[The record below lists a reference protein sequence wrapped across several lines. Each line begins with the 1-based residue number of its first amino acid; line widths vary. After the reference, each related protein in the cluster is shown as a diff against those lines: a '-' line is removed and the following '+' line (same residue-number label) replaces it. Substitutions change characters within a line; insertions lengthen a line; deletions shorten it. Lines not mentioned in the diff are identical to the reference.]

1 MIPPESQVSTYAAV
15 AGVDAAIIYGTKT
28 GVELTSV
35 GIPTIVAGEAW
46 IRNKGLTLDASSP
59 EDYFQILDTPAAGRA
74 DAAGAGRSAPAS
86 TPTTSSSGGWCRCR
100 AWCRPR
106 RSRRSRS
113 RSTRIE
119 DLLPGR
125 QPGPGRHLRRHP
137 DRLAVHLPGR
147 AVRGPR
153 CVAAWTACP
162 EGRRDAPAET
172 LTVAINAQVNPANP
186 GGAESAI
193 QGMLTHF
200 AAPGQ
205 PRRALP
211 GARDRAVRP
220 GLPPAGGP
228 RPGGARLAVRRRSRT
243 RRSGP

>member
-59 EDYFQILDTPAAGRA
+59 EDYFQILDRLPLAERMPPEQVERA
-74 DAAGAGRSAPAS
+74 RKYAYHFFFRRMVPVPCMAPTKAV
-86 TPTTSSSGGWCRCR
+86 PPFKVEIDG
-100 AWCRPR
+100 
-106 RSRRSRS
+106 
-113 RSTRIE
+113 IE

-125 QPGPGRHLRRHP
+125 QPGPRRHLRRHP

-153 CVAAWTACP
+153 CVAAWTD
-162 EGRRDAPAET
+162 RPAR
-172 LTVAINAQVNPANP
+172 A
-186 GGAESAI
+186 GA
-193 QGMLTHF
+193 M
-200 AAPGQ
+200 PP
-205 PRRALP
+205 PRR
-211 GARDRAVRP
+211 
-220 GLPPAGGP
+220 
-228 RPGGARLAVRRRSRT
+228 
-243 RRSGP
+243 